1 MINDNCTVLVNC
13 RNHWFH
19 GNRVMLLQ
27 MGLIRRALRVHYV
40 EIDVMQSPVYRDSLQ
55 YDIVNI
61 DRAEF
66 TDECIFYMSLNTLK
80 FDRRGKSEEDRS
92 IPAQKLILFNI
103 IHPQLKV

>member
-1 MINDNCTVLVNC
+1 M
-13 RNHWFH
+13 HH
-19 GNRVMLLQ
+19 
-27 MGLIRRALRVHYV
+27 A
-40 EIDVMQSPVYRDSLQ
+40 EIDVMQSPVYRDFLQ

-66 TDECIFYMSLNTLK
+66 TDECIFYLSLNTLK
-80 FDRRGKSEEDRS
+80 FDKRGKSEEDRL

>member
-27 MGLIRRALRVHYV
+27 MGLIRRALRVHHA
-40 EIDVMQSPVYRDSLQ
+40 EIDVMQSPVYRDFLQ

-61 DRAEF
+61 DCAEF
-66 TDECIFYMSLNTLK
+66 TDECIFYLSLNTQK
-80 FDRRGKSEEDRS
+80 FDRRGNREEDRL
-92 IPAQKLILFNI
+92 IPAQKLILLLI
-103 IHPQLKV
+103 INPQLKV